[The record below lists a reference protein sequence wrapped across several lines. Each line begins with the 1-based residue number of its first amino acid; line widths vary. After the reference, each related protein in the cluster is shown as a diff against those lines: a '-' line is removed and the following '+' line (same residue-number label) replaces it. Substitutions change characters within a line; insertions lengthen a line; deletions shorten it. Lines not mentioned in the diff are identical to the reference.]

1 MSTKQIGGYFPP
13 AQQAIR
19 ARCVNPAGGWE
30 AFPEREIEQS
40 IGERFEKMV
49 ARFPHNV
56 AIQSERSALR
66 YSELNSAA
74 NQIAHWL
81 LAQLGE
87 ANQPVALLLAN
98 DVRAYAAVMG
108 VLQAGKIYVILDP
121 TFPRELLSYI
131 LLDSQATAI
140 VCDGVHR
147 PLAQELAGD
156 SHAIVDLD
164 AMAPGMPANF
174 SMRAIAPDRL
184 AAITYTSGSTGQP
197 KGVCN
202 THRTFLQWVQR
213 TTNAFHISAKDRRV
227 NAKAFGSSIGIADTL
242 FSILTGGT
250 SLLFDMKQRSAF
262 ELVKWLAAE
271 RATMAIIVTTQ
282 FREII
287 EILARSPEISLPDLR
302 LLAIGGETI
311 AKGDVEAYV
320 RHFSDDTILALGY
333 GVTELI
339 GAAFCFFDRR
349 TKVDGPPMPSGY
361 PLTGVEVM
369 ILDEN
374 GTPLAPEQPGE
385 IALRSPFLAQGYWGR
400 PELTRSRFLPALD
413 GGSNRIYLT
422 GDLGK
427 LREDGCLVHLGR
439 KDSQVK
445 IRGFRVDTA
454 EVETALYGLAAVKSA
469 AVAVHPDHT
478 GNLRLVGYIVP
489 SPGHPFSPPALRK
502 SMMAQL
508 PDYMTP
514 SVFVSLDGLPMLPT
528 GKVNRLA
535 LPPPDSS
542 RPPLPVPYAPPATP
556 IEEMIAAIWH
566 DILGLDTVGIHDP
579 FLELGGSSLQAMR
592 IAARAQDRFGV
603 DIPLAEMLAASTVA
617 KMALLFTERLAN
629 RLDNPHDLN
638 FLP

>member
-1 MSTKQIGGYFPP
+1 MGTNQIGGYFPP

-19 ARCVNPAGGWE
+19 KRCVHPAGGWE
-30 AFPEREIEQS
+30 AFSEREIEQS

-49 ARFPHNV
+49 AQFPQNV
-56 AIQSERSALR
+56 ALQSEHVALR
-66 YSELNSAA
+66 YNELNSAA

-81 LAQLGE
+81 LARLGA

-98 DVRAYAAVMG
+98 DVRAYTAVMG
-108 VLQAGKIYVILDP
+108 VLKAGKIYVILDP

-131 LLDSQATAI
+131 LHDSQATTI
-140 VCDGVHR
+140 VCDGIHR
-147 PLAQELAGD
+147 PLAQELAGQ
-156 SHAIVDLD
+156 SQLLIDLD
-164 AMAPGMPANF
+164 AMAPDIPAIS
-174 SMRAIAPDRL
+174 SMKAIAPDQI

-242 FSILTGGT
+242 FSLLTGGT

-262 ELVKWLAAE
+262 ELVKWLATE
-271 RATMAIIVTTQ
+271 KATMTIIVTTQ

-287 EILARSPEISLPDLR
+287 EVLARSPEISLPDLR

-311 AKGDVEAYV
+311 TKGDVEAYA
-320 RHFSDDTILALGY
+320 RHFTDDTILALGY

-339 GAAFCFFDRR
+339 GAAFCFIDRR
-349 TKVDGPPMPSGY
+349 TMVDGPPMPSGY

-369 ILDEN
+369 ILDES
-374 GTPLAPEQPGE
+374 GTSLAPEQPGE
-385 IALRSPFLAQGYWGR
+385 IALRSPYLAHSYWGR
-400 PELTRSRFLPALD
+400 PELTRSRFLPDPD
-413 GGSNRIYLT
+413 GGSHRIYLT

-445 IRGFRVDTA
+445 IRGLRVDTA
-454 EVETALYGLAAVKSA
+454 EVENALYGLAAVKSA
-469 AVAVHPDHT
+469 AVVVHPDYT
-478 GNLRLVGYIVP
+478 GNLRLVAYIVP
-489 SPGHPFSPPALRK
+489 SPGHPFSPSALRK
-502 SMMAQL
+502 LMMEQL

-514 SVFVSLDGLPMLPT
+514 SIFVSLEALPMLPT

-542 RPPLPVPYAPPATP
+542 RPPLPIPYAPPATP
-556 IEEMIAAIWH
+556 FEEMIAAIWH
-566 DILGLDTVGIHDP
+566 DILGLDKIGIHDP

-592 IAARAQDRFGV
+592 IASRAQDKFGV
-603 DIPLAEMLAASTVA
+603 DIPLAEMLAAPTVA
-617 KMALLFTERLAN
+617 EMALLITERLAN
-629 RLDNPHDLN
+629 RLSSHND
-638 FLP
+638 